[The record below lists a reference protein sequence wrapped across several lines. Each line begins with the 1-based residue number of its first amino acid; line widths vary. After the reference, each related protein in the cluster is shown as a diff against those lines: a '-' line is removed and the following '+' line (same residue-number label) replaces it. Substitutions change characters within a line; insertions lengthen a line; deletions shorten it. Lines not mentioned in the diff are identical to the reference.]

1 MRAKT
6 VNFERGQKPYDA
18 LDIGKD
24 RMIRRIINEVYLL
37 FDLPYYWTSA
47 RLPVPEKKDIE
58 EWARWM
64 FSDSD
69 EEELLEELEDPEH
82 ILIAFEEYWMEKNKQ
97 DKSQYR
103 D

>member
-24 RMIRRIINEVYLL
+24 RMIRRVINDVYTISEKS
-37 FDLPYYWTSA
+37 DWTYILS
-47 RLPVPEKKDIE
+47 PFPEKKDIE

-69 EEELLEELEDPEH
+69 EQELLEELENPDDLF
-82 ILIAFEEYWMEKNKQ
+82 IVFEEYWMEKYIQ
-97 DKSQYR
+97 DTII
-103 D
+103 